1 MDPITAHEQLK
12 RERRAGPPKAP
23 NELPQVRQREG
34 WDLLGDLA
42 VERGEVEPKAPEKT
56 VERPP

>member
-23 NELPQVRQREG
+23 NELPQVRLREG
-34 WDLLGDLA
+34 WDLLRDLA
-42 VERGEVEPKAPEKT
+42 VELGEAEQKPREQP